1 MKRAF
6 AALALG
12 LLWLSPPSTGWA
24 QQQLSLEA
32 RVARMERLLDNQA
45 LVELAQR
52 VEELQGEL
60 RDLRGLIEQQGYE
73 IEGIKKRQRE
83 LYLDIDRR
91 IRDLE
96 VAGVPAPAAVAGAA
110 AATGAAAEAAT
121 PPPADATAPATT
133 ISAPPPPP
141 DAPQAAQGE
150 RDAYQQAFELL
161 KEGRYREAITR
172 FEAFLAAYPNGSYSD
187 NAQYWLGEA
196 NYVLRQFDPA
206 LAEFNKVIT
215 NFPRSSKVPDAM
227 LKLGYTQY
235 ELKHYAEARATLER
249 LLKTYPDA
257 TVSRLAE
264 KRLERMKQ
272 EGH

>member
-1 MKRAF
+1 MRRGL
-6 AALALG
+6 AALTVG
-12 LLWLSPPSTGWA
+12 LLWAAPLSTSWA
-24 QQQLSLEA
+24 QQPSLEA

-45 LVELAQR
+45 LVELVQR
-52 VEELQGEL
+52 VEELQSEL

-83 LYLDIDRR
+83 LYLDVDRR

-96 VAGVPAPAAVAGAA
+96 VGGVPAPAAAAGAA
-110 AATGAAAEAAT
+110 SAAGTAGA
-121 PPPADATAPATT
+121 ATAPPANPREPTT
-133 ISAPPPPP
+133 TVSAPPP
-141 DAPQAAQGE
+141 APTVGSPEITQAE
-150 RDAYQQAFELL
+150 RNAYQQAFELL
-161 KEGRYREAITR
+161 KEGRYREAITM
-172 FEAFLAAYPNGSYSD
+172 FESFLATYPNGSYSD

-196 NYVLRQFDPA
+196 NYVLRQFEPA

-215 NFPRSSKVPDAM
+215 NFPRSTKVPDAM

-235 ELKHYAEARATLER
+235 ELKQYADARATLER
-249 LLKTYPDA
+249 LLSAYPEA

-264 KRLERMKQ
+264 KRLERMGK